1 MRYQFPRIE
10 VKPTVPNLAMEIE
23 KLSDELDEVVEA
35 YASGDMRATAEE
47 VVDLYHACETALRI
61 IEAVAC
67 VDITQVC
74 YKVIQKNTRRGYYEK
89 GE

>member
-10 VKPTVPNLAMEIE
+10 VKPTVTTLEAEIE

-35 YASGDMRATAEE
+35 YADGDMRAVAEE

-61 IEAVAC
+61 LEEVAC

-74 YKVIQKNTRRGYYEK
+74 YRVIQKNTRRGYYTKE
-89 GE
+89 G